1 MLTEMALSKGWQASA
16 CHELLPA
23 HAGMGSS
30 SQVVAL
36 GRADFLRGWP
46 DAVISVV
53 LGVRCEG
60 LRLDVRVTE
69 PSSSRPWPGGLSR
82 AARSVWAKHDRS
94 TDGWLPLWRHMAD
107 SAAVA
112 GRLWDH
118 WLPDQVR
125 HHIADALPGGSDSA
139 RTLAVFLACTHDIG
153 KATPAFA
160 CQVEDLADRMRR
172 CGLDVP
178 LEKQIRQDRKLAPH
192 GLAGQLLIQEWL
204 MEQHGWAKRA
214 ALAFAIVA
222 GGHHGVPPEAGD
234 IETLRDHPHMLR
246 TRGGEPEWKA
256 VQHELLDNATAA
268 TGAGEHLA
276 VWAGVKLPQTVQVL
290 LTAVVIVAD
299 WIASNTDLFPLFPGA
314 REHGPERIEEAWRLL
329 DLPAPWR
336 PQVPDLSVDDL
347 FTTRF
352 ALPRG
357 AKVRPVQEATVT
369 AARDLGGAG
378 LLIVEAPMGEGKTE
392 AALAAAEILGAH
404 TGAGGCFFALPTMA
418 TGNAMFPRLTSWLD
432 RLPAPDEHTRHS
444 VNLAH
449 SKAALNEHFTRLMWS
464 GGQSANIDPDG
475 DGDHWDH
482 RSDQVRTSAELVAH
496 HWLRGRKKGMLASF
510 VAGTI
515 DQLLFV
521 GLKTRHLALR
531 HLAVAGKVVVVD
543 EAHAYDTYMSRYLDR
558 ALSWLGAYG
567 VPVVVLSATLPAVRR
582 RALAA
587 AYAGAR
593 PGASEFAPLEQEES
607 YPLVTAVKRGASP
620 TVYRPAASG
629 RSTQVHLER
638 LDDDLDTLAERLGA
652 ELADGGNALVIR
664 NTVARVHA
672 TAEKLRERFGH
683 GNVTVAHARFLDL
696 DRLANDEDLL
706 RRFGS
711 PDKVAELDGERP
723 DGPHVVVASQ
733 VAEQSL
739 DIDFDLLVTDLAP
752 VDLMLQRMGRL
763 HRHLRGTGQRGRPPR
778 LRTARCLVTGADW
791 TTAPPTPT
799 SGTKIYGTYLLLR
812 TAAALE
818 SRLAAAGTGEGTA
831 SAVSLPDDI
840 SPLVQAVYGNAPIGP
855 DAWQAAIDRQR
866 EAFETAMAEQSR
878 KAEGFLL
885 GGVGRDGRALVGWV
899 AAGAGDADDTRAG
912 RQQVR
917 DTPDT
922 IEVLVVQRHADGTI
936 ATVPWLSDGRGG
948 RELPTDTVPP
958 GALARTVAACGLRL
972 PFEFTF
978 EETAI
983 KAIEELESDV
993 FPAWQAKE
1001 SHWLAGELLL
1011 VLDEECRRELAGFVL
1026 HYSEEN
1032 GLKVSRAE

>member
-1 MLTEMALSKGWQASA
+1 MW
-16 CHELLPA
+16 
-23 HAGMGSS
+23 
-30 SQVVAL
+30 VVF
-36 GRADFLRGWP
+36 GTQCW
-46 DAVISVV
+46 V
-53 LGVRCEG
+53 
-60 LRLDVRVTE
+60 LRLDVRVTG
-69 PSSSRPWPGGLSR
+69 PSSPHPWPGNLSR
-82 AARSVWAKHDRS
+82 AARSVWAKHDRRS
-94 TDGWLPLWRHMAD
+94 DGWLPLWRHMAD

-125 HHIADALPGGSDSA
+125 RHIADALSSGVDSA

-160 CQVEDLADRMRR
+160 CQVEALADRMRR
-172 CGLDVP
+172 HGLDVP

-192 GLAGQLLIQEWL
+192 GLAGQLLMQEWL
-204 MEQHGWAKRA
+204 VEQHGWAKRA
-214 ALAFAIVA
+214 TLAFTIVA
-222 GGHHGVPPEAGD
+222 GGHHGVPPEASD
-234 IETLRDHPHMLR
+234 IETLRGHRHMLR
-246 TRGGEPEWKA
+246 TRGSGPTWKA
-256 VQHELLDNATAA
+256 VQCELLDHAAVA
-268 TGAGEHLA
+268 TGAREHLTG
-276 VWAGVKLPQTVQVL
+276 WSGVKLPQTTQVL
-290 LTAVVIVAD
+290 LTALVIVAD
-299 WIASNTDLFPLFPGA
+299 WIASNSDLFPLFPGV
-314 REHGPERIEEAWRLL
+314 RERDPERVEEAWRLL

-336 PQVPDLSVDDL
+336 PQDPDLSVDALFKARFDL
-347 FTTRF
+347 
-352 ALPRG
+352 PDG
-357 AKVRPVQEATVT
+357 AKVRPVQEAAVT

-378 LLIVEAPMGEGKTE
+378 LLMVEAPMGEGKTE

-449 SKAALNEHFTRLMWS
+449 SKAALNERFTRLMWS

-475 DGDHWDH
+475 DDDHWDH
-482 RSDQVRTSAELVAH
+482 RADQVRTSAELVAH

-531 HLAVAGKVVVVD
+531 HLAVAGKVVVID

-567 VPVVVLSATLPAVRR
+567 VPVVVLSATLPASRR

-593 PGASEFAPLEQEES
+593 PDAAEFAPLEQEES
-607 YPLVTAVKRGASP
+607 YPLITAVKRGTSP
-620 TVYRPAASG
+620 TLYRPAASG
-629 RSTQVHLER
+629 RSTQVRLER
-638 LDDDLDTLAERLGA
+638 LDDDLDILARRLGT

-672 TAEKLRERFGH
+672 TAKRLRDRFGRD
-683 GNVTVAHARFLDL
+683 NVTVAHARFLDL

-706 RRFGS
+706 RHFGN
-711 PDKVAELDGERP
+711 PDKVADLKGKRP
-723 DGPHVVVASQ
+723 SGPHVVVASQ

-752 VDLMLQRMGRL
+752 IDLMLQRMGRL
-763 HRHLRGTGQRGRPPR
+763 HRHERGAEQCDRPPR

-791 TTAPPTPT
+791 TTAVPTPI

-818 SRLAAAGTGEGTA
+818 TRFAAADTGEVTA
-831 SAVSLPDDI
+831 STVSLPDDI
-840 SPLVQAVYGNAPIGP
+840 SPLVQAVYRDAPLGP
-855 DAWQAAIDRQR
+855 DTWRTTIDQER
-866 EAFETAMAEQSR
+866 EAFEVAIAEQSR

-885 GGVGRDGRALVGWV
+885 GDVGRDGRPLVGWV

-922 IEVLVVQRHADGTI
+922 IEVLVVQRRADGTLV
-936 ATVPWLSDGRGG
+936 TVPWLSNDRGG
-948 RELPTDTVPP
+948 RELPTEAVPP
-958 GALARTVAACGLRL
+958 DELACTVAACGLRL

-978 EETAI
+978 EQTAM

-993 FPAWQAKE
+993 FPAWQVKE

-1011 VLDEECRRELAGFVL
+1011 VLDEKCRRELAGFEL
-1026 HYSEEN
+1026 HYSEED
-1032 GLKVSRAE
+1032 GLKVSRVE

>member
-1 MLTEMALSKGWQASA
+1 
-16 CHELLPA
+16 
-23 HAGMGSS
+23 
-30 SQVVAL
+30 
-36 GRADFLRGWP
+36 
-46 DAVISVV
+46 
-53 LGVRCEG
+53 
-60 LRLDVRVTE
+60 
-69 PSSSRPWPGGLSR
+69 
-82 AARSVWAKHDRS
+82 
-94 TDGWLPLWRHMAD
+94 MAD

-112 GRLWDH
+112 GRLWDR
-118 WLPDQVR
+118 WLPAQVR
-125 HHIADALPGGSDSA
+125 RQVTDALPGGVDSA

-153 KATPAFA
+153 KATPAFS

-172 CGLDVP
+172 HGLDVP
-178 LEKQIRQDRKLAPH
+178 LERQIRQDRKVAPH
-192 GLAGQLLIQEWL
+192 GLAGQLLMQEWL
-204 MEQHGWAKRA
+204 MERHGWTKRA
-214 ALAFAIVA
+214 TLAFTIVA
-222 GGHHGVPPEAGD
+222 GGHHGVPPDAGD
-234 IETLRDHPHMLR
+234 IEALRNHPHMLR
-246 TRGGEPEWKA
+246 TRGSEPAWQA
-256 VQHELLDNATAA
+256 VQRELLDHAA
-268 TGAGEHLA
+268 VVTGAGGCLA
-276 VWAGVKLPQTVQVL
+276 GWAGVKLPQTTQVL

-299 WIASNTDLFPLFPGA
+299 WIASNSDLFPLFPGE
-314 REHGPERIEEAWRLL
+314 RRHDPERVEEAWRLL
-329 DLPAPWR
+329 DLPAPWS
-336 PQVPDLSVDDL
+336 PQDPGLEVDALFKARFDL
-347 FTTRF
+347 
-352 ALPRG
+352 PEG

-369 AARDLGGAG
+369 AARELQGAG
-378 LLIVEAPMGEGKTE
+378 LLMVEAPMGEGKTE

-418 TGNAMFPRLTSWLD
+418 TGNAMFPRLLSWLD
-432 RLPAPDEHTRHS
+432 RLPAPDEHSRLS

-449 SKAALNEHFTRLMWS
+449 SKAALNERFTRLMWS
-464 GGQSANIDPDG
+464 SGHSTNIDSDG
-475 DGDHWDH
+475 GDDHWDH
-482 RSDQVRTSAELVAH
+482 RTDDVRTSAELVAH

-521 GLKTRHLALR
+521 GLKSRHLALR

-567 VPVVVLSATLPAVRR
+567 VPVVVLSATLPASRR
-582 RALAA
+582 SALAA

-593 PGASEFAPLEQEES
+593 PTASEFVPLVEEGG
-607 YPLVTAVKRGASP
+607 YPLVTAVKRGGTP
-620 TVYRPAASG
+620 KLYRPAASG
-629 RSTQVHLER
+629 RSTAVSLER
-638 LDDDLDTLAERLGA
+638 LDDDVDTLADRLA
-652 ELADGGNALVIR
+652 TELADGGNALVIR
-664 NTVARVHA
+664 NTVARVHD
-672 TAEKLRERFGH
+672 TAAELRDRFGDD
-683 GNVTVAHARFLDL
+683 NVTVAHARFLDL

-711 PDKVAELDGERP
+711 PDKVAELGGERP
-723 DGPHVVVASQ
+723 TGPHVVVASQ

-763 HRHLRGTGQRGRPPR
+763 HRHMRGTEQRERPR
-778 LRTARCLVTGADW
+778 ALRTARCLVTGVDW
-791 TTAPPTPT
+791 GSAVPTPV
-799 SGTKIYGTYLLLR
+799 SGTAIYGKYLLLR

-818 SRLAAAGTGEGTA
+818 SRLVAADTGDVAA

-840 SPLVQAVYGNAPIGP
+840 SPLVQAVYGDVPLGP
-855 DAWQAAIDRQR
+855 EDWRAVIDEER
-866 EAFETAMAEQSR
+866 EGFEIAMAEQSQ

-885 GGVGRDGRALVGWV
+885 GDVGRDGRALVGWV

-922 IEVLVVQRHADGTI
+922 IEVLVVQRREDDTI
-936 ATVPWLSDGRGG
+936 VTVPWLADGRGG
-948 RELPTDTVPP
+948 RELPSEAVPP
-958 GALARTVAACGLRL
+958 DHIARTVAACGLRL

-978 EETAI
+978 ERIAI

-1011 VLDEECRRELAGFVL
+1011 VLDEKCRRELAGFEL
-1026 HYSEEN
+1026 HYSEKD